1 MGEQFEVVVIKAGGY
16 GARDQ
21 AKGGRIGDFGTKDR
35 AGRDPELED
44 LASSDIA
51 AKLNHLVKAV
61 GVKAVDQDWCPV
73 VEVPNL
79 IVQEAVEVGRRAT
92 V

>member
-1 MGEQFEVVVIKAGGY
+1 MGEQFEVVVIKAGGH

-21 AKGGRIGDFGTKDR
+21 AKGSGIGNFGTKDR
-35 AGRDPELED
+35 AGRDPELERFTGC
-44 LASSDIA
+44 DIA
-51 AKLNHLVKAV
+51 ANLNHLVKAI
-61 GVKAVDQDWCPV
+61 GVKAVDQDRRPV
-73 VEVPNL
+73 VEVPDL

>member
-1 MGEQFEVVVIKAGGY
+1 MGEQFEVVVIKAGGH

-21 AKGGRIGDFGTKDR
+21 AKGSGIGNFGTKDR

-44 LASSDIA
+44 FASSDIA

>member
-1 MGEQFEVVVIKAGGY
+1 MGEQFEVVVIKAGGH

-21 AKGGRIGDFGTKDR
+21 AKGGRIGNFGTKDR

-44 LASSDIA
+44 FASSDIA
-51 AKLNHLVKAV
+51 AELNHLVKAV
-61 GVKAVDQDWCPV
+61 GVKAVDQDRRPV

>member
-1 MGEQFEVVVIKAGGY
+1 MGEQFEVVVIKAGGH

-21 AKGGRIGDFGTKDR
+21 AKGSGIGNFGTKDR
-35 AGRDPELED
+35 AGRDPELERF
-44 LASSDIA
+44 AGCNIA
-51 AKLNHLVKAV
+51 AELNHLVKAI
-61 GVKAVDQDWCPV
+61 GVKAVDQDRRPV
-73 VEVPNL
+73 VEVPDL

>member
-1 MGEQFEVVVIKAGGY
+1 MGEQFEVVVIKAGGH

-21 AKGGRIGDFGTKDR
+21 AKGSGIGNFGTKDR

-44 LASSDIA
+44 FASSDIA

-61 GVKAVDQDWCPV
+61 GVKAVDQDPALERPPFLAWASSFRYLRLRIPS
-73 VEVPNL
+73 
-79 IVQEAVEVGRRAT
+79 
-92 V
+92 